1 MLHRYLKNLNFFT
14 FFGLV
19 LISVTRPACAFE
31 LSGSKWLGAETEFY
45 VNIEGISGTG
55 LQWNTAFITAMEEW
69 NTETLFTFDWK
80 EEYRNPCEN
89 DGVNGVDF
97 VEDYCGS
104 EFGQST
110 LGITVTRY
118 ESTILGEPNLVQAD
132 IILNGSEKFD
142 IFGGALPS
150 FGPLS
155 DKFDFRRAALH
166 ELGHVIGL
174 EHEETMQAIMAP
186 EISDIDRLQPDDIA
200 GVKALYSGL
209 DNCRIKD
216 LNFGMTNAAL
226 DSSDCSVQELT
237 VGGDDTSYIDIY
249 RFELQGTTKLE
260 FTMSSSVL
268 ESVLIL
274 ATSKLEFLAV
284 DSDTYG
290 DCNSTLTS
298 TLEAGNYLLL
308 ANTYDQA
315 VKDSC
320 TLIGPYQLKTVFLSP
335 QVLGSN
341 SSLLGGSSSAE
352 FRGGITAD
360 DGASYENRFKPG
372 DSLDMTAEI
381 AMDPAHIGQAG
392 FLVVGAFLDG
402 QILLLNEQGE
412 FEYADPI
419 PDPIT
424 RAVSK
429 VLGTDESITVFTD
442 LVPAALG
449 IESLVVDFFF
459 GYGLDSNPE
468 EIYFHQVPL
477 NLVISP

>member
-1 MLHRYLKNLNFFT
+1 M
-14 FFGLV
+14 
-19 LISVTRPACAFE
+19 LISVTKSACAFE
-31 LSGSKWLGAETEFY
+31 LTGSKWLGAETDFY
-45 VNIEGISGTG
+45 VNIEGTSGTG
-55 LQWNTAFITAMEEW
+55 LLWNTAFITAMEEW
-69 NTETLFTFDWK
+69 NAETLFTFDWK

-104 EFGQST
+104 EFGKNT
-110 LGITVTRY
+110 LGITVVRY
-118 ESTILGEPNLVQAD
+118 ENTILGEPNLVQAD

-142 IFGGALPS
+142 IFGGALPP

-174 EHEETMQAIMAP
+174 EHELTMQAIMGP
-186 EISDIDRLQPDDIA
+186 EISDIDRLQSDDIA
-200 GVKALYSGL
+200 GVNALYSGL

-216 LNFGMTNAAL
+216 LNFGITNAAL

-320 TLIGPYQLKTVFLSP
+320 TLIGPYQLKAVFLSP